1 MIVDV
6 EAGWDGDEANGE
18 GGGVLLCVR
27 LRAAVRVACYLAAG
41 CWQLASS
48 ESQLRANL
56 LSYLLHAPSTA
67 RVGRASSEA
76 RGRERAAS

>member
-27 LRAAVRVACYLAAG
+27 LRAAVRVACCLAAG
-41 CWQLASS
+41 CWLA
-48 ESQLRANL
+48 A
-56 LSYLLHAPSTA
+56 
-67 RVGRASSEA
+67 G
-76 RGRERAAS
+76 